1 MLGVNRWLA
10 AILALVLLYLIR
22 GILAPFA
29 VAAILAYVFVPGIDW
44 LAARFRVR
52 RAVVVV
58 AIYILFLAVLSGLV
72 YAILPTIRQ
81 ELVLLRTDSVQVVT
95 DAIKQLIGGDTVD
108 VLGTPVRAHEW
119 AFELVSRVRS
129 FLDSPE
135 SALQLSSS
143 VLTRAGEVALALIT
157 LFYLLLDWE
166 KLVAFAF
173 RFVPVEER
181 LQVGEIA
188 QRIHQLLG
196 RYIRGEL
203 VLIVFVASLTW
214 IFLSFVFHL
223 PLALIIAVATGLLEI
238 IPLIGP
244 VTAGAI
250 AGLVAVSKGGPNLAL
265 QVIIFYIVLRQVEDW
280 FIMPYIVGR
289 AVHLHPAVTLFAAL
303 AGGALV
309 GPLGLLL
316 GVPAA
321 AAINVM
327 LQVTQPAV
335 EKELKANQSGQ
346 GEQVIS
352 MPSDM
357 AASE

>member
-1 MLGVNRWLA
+1 MSGVNRWLA

-44 LAARFRVR
+44 LAARFRLR
-52 RAVVVV
+52 RGMVVV
-58 AIYILFLAVLSGLV
+58 AIYVLFLVALGVAV
-72 YAILPTIRQ
+72 YALLPTMRM
-81 ELVLLRTDSVQVVT
+81 EFALLRTDSVQVVT
-95 DAIKQLIGGDTVD
+95 DAIKELIGGDTLD
-108 VLGTPVRAHEW
+108 VVGTPVRAHEW
-119 AFELVSRVRS
+119 AVELVGRGRA

-135 SALQLSSS
+135 SALQFGSS
-143 VLTRAGEVALALIT
+143 VLTRAGEVVLALIA

-166 KLVAFAF
+166 KLVGFAF
-173 RFVPVEER
+173 RFVPVESR
-181 LQVGEIA
+181 PRVGELT

-203 VLIVFVASLTW
+203 VLILFVSLLTW
-214 IFLSFVFHL
+214 LFLSLVFHL
-223 PLALIIAVATGLLEI
+223 PFAFVIAFATGLLEI

-244 VTAGAI
+244 VAAGAI
-250 AGLVAVSKGGPNLAL
+250 AALVAVSKGGPNLAL
-265 QVIIFYIVLRQVEDW
+265 QVIIFYFALRQIEDW

-303 AGGALV
+303 AGGALI

-321 AAINVM
+321 AAINVVF
-327 LQVTQPAV
+327 QVTQPPLA
-335 EKELKANQSGQ
+335 EAETG
-346 GEQVIS
+346 
-352 MPSDM
+352 
-357 AASE
+357 AASGESGPRGEAERVASD